1 MWLMTF
7 LNLTDIMS
15 DIVIVGLQDRPKRYG
30 HAMRRLTY
38 PCNTSDGPLIVL
50 DQNGWPYLSLNR
62 VVLAGERVLRSYIRM
77 DLKIW
82 LLHLLT

>member
-15 DIVIVGLQDRPKRYG
+15 DIVIVGLQGRHKRYG

-38 PCNTSDGPLIVL
+38 PCNTSDRPLIVL
-50 DQNGWPYLSLNR
+50 DQKCTNLLPIFKKAVNR
-62 VVLAGERVLRSYIRM
+62 FEKEKVIMINVCAEILMI
-77 DLKIW
+77 
-82 LLHLLT
+82 